1 MNLKAILVF
10 LLFGFITTTLFSK
23 DYSGRYSQLEPKY
36 SITDS
41 DSVRCDSL
49 FTDKYLTKNCDDYWG
64 CLRTYISYESKQ
76 YIETGEICHLYRLF
90 ALNSGDETASFIYG
104 PILDSYEKKYRKKEY
119 RVRLYFVSLVAST
132 TYGWELFRRERII
145 DKIGLEYISTY
156 ANKYQIMND
165 LFLIEQNYISSPY
178 EEKYLKRASLY
189 KRFISTYK
197 VLIN

>member
-1 MNLKAILVF
+1 
-10 LLFGFITTTLFSK
+10 
-23 DYSGRYSQLEPKY
+23 
-36 SITDS
+36 
-41 DSVRCDSL
+41 
-49 FTDKYLTKNCDDYWG
+49 
-64 CLRTYISYESKQ
+64 
-76 YIETGEICHLYRLF
+76 
-90 ALNSGDETASFIYG
+90 
-104 PILDSYEKKYRKKEY
+104 
-119 RVRLYFVSLVAST
+119 VAST